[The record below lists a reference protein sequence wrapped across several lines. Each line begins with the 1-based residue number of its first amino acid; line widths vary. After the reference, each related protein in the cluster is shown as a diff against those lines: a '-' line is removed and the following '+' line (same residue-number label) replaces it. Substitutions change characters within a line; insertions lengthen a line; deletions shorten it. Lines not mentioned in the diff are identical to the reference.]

1 MTYAT
6 RDSILAR
13 LRLAERDEESIPL
26 AGTVRLRELTRAE
39 LRAASDWATSTDLA
53 KREEARGVLLAGA
66 VQAALGEDADQEAL
80 RRALMAYYLG
90 TPETATD
97 ADRWNA
103 AIVAAGVLGEDGAP
117 LFRKEEIIQWPGRG
131 ALWDEVLRL
140 AQAVLDLSGVGSA
153 ALKSSDLETPA
164 E

>member
-26 AGTVRLRELTRAE
+26 GGMVRLREITRAE
-39 LRAASDWATSTDLA
+39 LRAASDWSASTDLA
-53 KREEARGVLLAGA
+53 KREEARSMLLANT
-66 VQAALGEDADQEAL
+66 VREALGEEADREAL
-80 RRALMAYYLG
+80 RRALTAYYLG
-90 TPETATD
+90 AAETATD

-117 LFRKEEIIQWPGRG
+117 LFRKEEIVQWPGRG

-153 ALKSSDLETPA
+153 ALKSGDPETPP